1 MNATKITGRS
11 IEAGMTIQVCIHISA
26 DGIIRSSLGKQE
38 NGEVLKI
45 ERVEYVG
52 GGYMSNAR
60 KVNLSNI
67 VLHTNIGQVQIS
79 GRQKVNLL
87 ASA

>member
-1 MNATKITGRS
+1 MNATKITGRN
-11 IEAGMTIQVCIHISA
+11 IEAGMTIQVCIYTSA
-26 DGIIRSSLGKQE
+26 DGVIHSSLGKQE
-38 NGEVLKI
+38 NGEVLKV

-67 VLHTNIGQVQIS
+67 VVHTNIGQVHIS